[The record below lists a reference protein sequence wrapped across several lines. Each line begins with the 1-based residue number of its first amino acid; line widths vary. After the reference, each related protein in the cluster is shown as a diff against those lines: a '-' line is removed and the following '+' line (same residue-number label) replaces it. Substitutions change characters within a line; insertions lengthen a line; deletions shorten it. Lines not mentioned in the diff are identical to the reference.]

1 MQASSERAALDM
13 QAAHAGEAAQGTEEA
28 AATAEQRVAEAR
40 RSGALEAE
48 AARTK
53 LRASAERAEGL
64 ERSQRPGAL
73 AEAWSARRD
82 GIVVAKITVRR
93 CGIIHHGQNLYMEWS

>member
-1 MQASSERAALDM
+1 MRCTLEKQRRAA
-13 QAAHAGEAAQGTEEA
+13 EEA
-28 AATAEQRVAEAR
+28 AAKAEQRVAEAR

-48 AARTK
+48 AARTE

-73 AEAWSARRD
+73 AEAWSARREW
-82 GIVVAKITVRR
+82 RHC
-93 CGIIHHGQNLYMEWS
+93 CGKK

>member
-1 MQASSERAALDM
+1 MRRTLEKQRRA
-13 QAAHAGEAAQGTEEA
+13 TEEA
-28 AATAEQRVAEAR
+28 AVTAEQRIAEAR

-64 ERSQRPGAL
+64 ERSQRPGAF

-82 GIVVAKITVRR
+82 GIVAWQK
-93 CGIIHHGQNLYMEWS
+93 